1 MSDSPFPFSGA
12 EDVAMTGDTGGEEE
26 KESRRN
32 LVMLGALA
40 AVSLAAGA
48 FFFLGGSGDE
58 ATEEAFVPTKRA
70 PRVEAPAAPPEQAA
84 ALPAAAEVQLGRNP
98 FRALYVQPPAAPPAA
113 PKPPP
118 PPPPP
123 PPAPAPIVVVNN
135 VPPPPAAP
143 APAPAPAQ
151 RTVQLTNVTVP
162 AGAAP
167 VATFLLNGKELKGS
181 KGMLLDGKLLVLDLK
196 QDGRGWFA
204 ILQFGESSAFEVSKG
219 QEVVIQ

>member
-1 MSDSPFPFSGA
+1 MSDSPFPFSA
-12 EDVAMTGDTGGEEE
+12 SGDAPLAADSGDAQD
-26 KESRRN
+26 SRRN
-32 LVMLGALA
+32 LVMLGALG

-48 FFFLGGSGDE
+48 FFFLGGSGE
-58 ATEEAFVPTKRA
+58 ETTEEAFVPTKRA
-70 PRVEAPAAPPEQAA
+70 PRVEAPAVPPEQAA
-84 ALPAAAEVQLGRNP
+84 ALPAAAQVQLGRNP
-98 FRALYVQPPAAPPAA
+98 FRALYVQPAAAPPPA

-135 VPPPPAAP
+135 VPPPA

-151 RTVQLTNVTVP
+151 RTVQLTTVTVP
-162 AGAAP
+162 PGAAP